1 MAELAPNFLN
11 ILRAKLERDFIPHL
25 PELLDKKHAQEEQD
39 KKQLS
44 RAFSAFVLRLP
55 LKSGVLSPC

>member
-11 ILRAKLERDFIPHL
+11 ILKDKLGRDFVPHL
-25 PELLDKKHAQEEQD
+25 PELLDKKPPQEEQD

-44 RAFSAFVLRLP
+44 RAFSAFALHTT
-55 LKSGVLSPC
+55 SPRF